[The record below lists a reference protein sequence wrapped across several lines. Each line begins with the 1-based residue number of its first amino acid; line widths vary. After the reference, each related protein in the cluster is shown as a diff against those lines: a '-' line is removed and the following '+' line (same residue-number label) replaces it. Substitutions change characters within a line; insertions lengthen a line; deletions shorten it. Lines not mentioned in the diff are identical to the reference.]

1 MKRVIFA
8 VVVSAFG
15 ISTLGASAALA
26 CDGMKGH
33 AKGAKSDQADTQSA
47 PSAKKDNRGGAK
59 PDQKS

>member
-1 MKRVIFA
+1 MKKVILA

-15 ISTLGASAALA
+15 VSAFGASAALA

-33 AKGAKSDQADTQSA
+33 AKGTKSDQADTQSA
-47 PSAKKDNRGGAK
+47 PSAKKDSRGAAK